1 MELNRY
7 LTLLKFDPCPGG
19 TVMDTNTII
28 IILLILLLIG
38 GGGWYG
44 RGRWY

>member
-7 LTLLKFDPCPGG
+7 LTLLNSILAPGG

-28 IILLILLLIG
+28 IILLIVLLIG